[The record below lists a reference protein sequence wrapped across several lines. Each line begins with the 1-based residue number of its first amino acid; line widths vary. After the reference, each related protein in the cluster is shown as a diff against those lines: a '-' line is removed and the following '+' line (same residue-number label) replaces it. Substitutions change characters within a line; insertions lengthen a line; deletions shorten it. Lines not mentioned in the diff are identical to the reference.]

1 MKRSSTLLAEVAF
14 LAVLFAGISQAVVAV
29 EVHSLTNADGSLSM
43 GSVGGL
49 SADGSALTG
58 SRWSLQDY
66 LPETFRWVAG
76 SNVVE
81 ITPGGISSNLTAYAS
96 MGWGI
101 SDNRQVIVGWKHE
114 GQPGAFAWVNG
125 AAVSLSSVRGSAA
138 LGLSRD
144 GSIAVGRN
152 PTTTL
157 GSSIQAVS
165 WSTASGTATV
175 LPDLTGGATLAT
187 ARAISADK
195 STIVGWG
202 TDAEGRKATRWVG
215 GAVTA
220 LGDLP
225 GGKVFAEATAV
236 SGDGSVIVGR
246 SWSSNGIEAF
256 RWTAATGMQALGD
269 LPGGCHQ
276 SEATGVSDDG
286 LTIVGKGESDL
297 GPEVFL
303 WSATNGLRSLRTLL
317 KAAGQDMSGWSFS
330 GTRPVLSGDGNV
342 LAGEA
347 VDPDQNFVLFRV
359 SGLRELTNCLVST
372 VMAWRADGA
381 DMVLRFQTEPGLRY
395 QLETAAD
402 LNAPTWETLGMAV
415 IGTGADAE
423 VRCPKPVAEERQFY
437 RLVVIN
443 GN

>member
-1 MKRSSTLLAEVAF
+1 MKGNTTAFATVAF
-14 LAVLFAGISQAVVAV
+14 LAGLLAGFSHAVVAV
-29 EVHSLTNADGSLSM
+29 EVHSLTNADGTPPM
-43 GSVGGL
+43 GSLGGL

-81 ITPGGISSNLTAYAS
+81 IAPGGVSSNLTAYAS

-114 GQPGAFAWVNG
+114 GQPSAFAWVNG
-125 AAVSLSSVRGSAA
+125 AAVALSSVRGSAA

-144 GSIAVGRN
+144 GSMAVGRN

-157 GSSIQAVS
+157 GTSIQAVS
-165 WSTASGTATV
+165 WSTSSGTATV
-175 LPDLTGGATLAT
+175 LPDLAGGATLAT
-187 ARAISADK
+187 AKAISADK

-202 TDAEGRKATRWVG
+202 TDADGRKATGWVG
-215 GAVTA
+215 GAVTP

-246 SWSSNGIEAF
+246 SWSSNGLEAV
-256 RWTAATGMQALGD
+256 RWTAAAGMQALGD

-286 LTIVGKGESDL
+286 GIIVGTGESDL
-297 GPEVFL
+297 GTEVFL

-317 KAAGQDMSGWSFS
+317 KAAGQDMSGWTFS

-347 VDPDQNFVLFRV
+347 VDPEQNFVLFRV

-372 VMAWRADGA
+372 VMAWRAEGA
-381 DMVLRFQTEPGLRY
+381 EMVLRFPTEPGLRY
-395 QLETAAD
+395 EVEAAPD
-402 LNAPTWETLGMAV
+402 LSAPIWEPLGLAV
-415 IGTGADAE
+415 LGTGADAQ
-423 VRCPKPVAEERQFY
+423 VRCAKSVAVERQFY